1 MTPDRLV
8 AGLDI
13 GTATTTALIGEV
25 VGDLPRN
32 PVFKVLGVGHAR
44 TTGLRRG
51 VVADIEETARAIAKA
66 VTDAEQM
73 AGAKIGEVYVGISGE
88 HVQTMTSKGIAAVSG
103 AEITRADVDRVNAV
117 ARAQAIP
124 PDREL
129 LHAIPQEYSVDRAQG
144 VRDPVGMVGTRL
156 ETEVYLVTVGGA
168 PAVNLRKAVERAGCR
183 VRELVLGPLASALCV
198 LDEDEK
204 ELGVAIVEMGA
215 GTTDIALFHE
225 GKIRHVA
232 TLGYGGHNVTSDIVH
247 GLGLTQADAER
258 LKERAGVAYEPL
270 VPPGEAILLPGTPAQ
285 GERQVPR
292 ELLAHIIHQRLDEI
306 FTLVQR
312 EIDRAGYGGK
322 LGAGIVLTGGTALM
336 PGVAELA
343 AEVFGAGV
351 RVGIPEARLTGLHD
365 AVQSPR
371 HATVVGLAQYG
382 AARLSLGA
390 ASGASRRVK
399 APGPGMDKIGS
410 RVKTWLQDFF

>member
-1 MTPDRLV
+1 MTSDRLV

-13 GTATTTALIGEV
+13 GTGTTTALIGEV
-25 VGDLPRN
+25 VGDLPRS
-32 PVFKVLGVGHAR
+32 PALRVLGVGQAR

-51 VVADIEETARAIAKA
+51 VVADIEETARAIVKA
-66 VTDAEQM
+66 MTDAERM
-73 AGAKIGEVYVGISGE
+73 AGAKVAEVYVGITGE
-88 HVQTMTSKGIAAVSG
+88 HVQTMTSKGIVAVSG
-103 AEITRADVDRVNAV
+103 TEITHADVDRVNAV

-129 LHAIPQEYSVDRAQG
+129 LHATPQENSVDRAQ
-144 VRDPVGMVGTRL
+144 VVTDPVAMASTRL
-156 ETEVYLVTVGGA
+156 ETEMYLVTVGSA

-198 LDEDEK
+198 LGEEEK

-215 GTTDIALFHE
+215 GTTDVALFHE

-312 EIDRAGYGGK
+312 EIDRAGFGGK
-322 LGAGIVLTGGTALM
+322 LR
-336 PGVAELA
+336 
-343 AEVFGAGV
+343 AGV
-351 RVGIPEARLTGLHD
+351 
-365 AVQSPR
+365 
-371 HATVVGLAQYG
+371 
-382 AARLSLGA
+382 
-390 ASGASRRVK
+390 
-399 APGPGMDKIGS
+399 
-410 RVKTWLQDFF
+410 